1 MLSILLW
8 IVFGAV
14 IGFVAD
20 FIDKSV
26 ELSWLERTAV
36 GIIGAVVGGSIA
48 QLITTGTIGLAAS
61 ASFDILSIVI
71 AVLGA
76 LVALFVWKRIRGSG
90 SRSVV

>member
-1 MLSILLW
+1 MLSIVLW
-8 IVFGAV
+8 IIFGAV

-26 ELSWLERTAV
+26 ELSWFERVAV
-36 GIIGAVVGGSIA
+36 GVIGAIVGGSIA

-76 LVALFVWKRIRGSG
+76 LAALFVWKRFRGTK
-90 SRSVV
+90 SVV